1 MYILIEFSENY
12 LQTGG
17 SSWLRY
23 RYQPDL
29 DNNGNIIDFLLNDDI
44 ILSFRYKEIVI
55 DRTGNDGKKYW
66 NMGTT

>member
-1 MYILIEFSENY
+1 MNMYILIEFSENY

-29 DNNGNIIDFLLNDDI
+29 DN
-44 ILSFRYKEIVI
+44 ILSFRYKKIVI
-55 DRTGNDGKKYW
+55 DRTGNDGKKY
-66 NMGTT
+66 